1 MTAEDNTMQ
10 QIDVPTRT
18 HGRVV
23 VEEGLGPALHLV
35 VGFHGYGQNADEML
49 RELRALPV
57 ASPWTTAAVQALH
70 RFYRGRSDVT
80 VASWMTRQDRDLLIA
95 DNIAYVD
102 EAVSQV
108 AAGRPIERLVFCGFS
123 QGVAMAF
130 RAATRG
136 RHHAD
141 LVVGVG
147 ADVPPEL
154 LQDRTLDL
162 PPVFLARGTA
172 DAFYSADQH
181 AADIDALRDRSTQVD
196 GFVFDGGHEWT
207 DEVRLA
213 VARRLSDLGTVG

>member
-1 MTAEDNTMQ
+1 MTAEDNTMR

-23 VEEGLGPALHLV
+23 VEEGLGQALRLV

-70 RFYRGRSDVT
+70 RFYRGRSEVT

-102 EAVSQV
+102 EAVSQL
-108 AAGRPIERLVFCGFS
+108 AAGRPIERLIFCGFS

-130 RAATRG
+130 RAAARG
-136 RHHAD
+136 HHCAD
-141 LVVGVG
+141 LVVGARWRRAAG
-147 ADVPPEL
+147 AAPGSNARLASSLARARQADESVLGRATCGGHPC
-154 LQDRTLDL
+154 
-162 PPVFLARGTA
+162 LARGRHEGGRG
-172 DAFYSADQH
+172 SSSM
-181 AADIDALRDRSTQVD
+181 AATNGPTSSGSPSRA
-196 GFVFDGGHEWT
+196 G
-207 DEVRLA
+207 
-213 VARRLSDLGTVG
+213 